1 VTSAKVLGAE
11 KTASAKDGSKSLTI
25 SSNFKHPGEASAL
38 KRRRILQ
45 LRSYDSAHN
54 PDGSEQRRVALWMST
69 SFDRFSRISF
79 FLSLAV
85 LVMLGVFV
93 YGIAVGWAKV
103 WPHSTLRIIVD
114 HLRSVYMAGAWQP
127 RDRFVWAPPGAA
139 RKRMVLSSPDLFEAG
154 YRAIMGWNG
163 QSYGVWLIDPQMEE
177 IHYWPI
183 NYETLD
189 PDGPSMG
196 SDEPHGM
203 KILEDGSILVNFD
216 RGDVL
221 ARLDACGEP
230 LWVKKG
236 IFHHSI
242 DRAEDGTLWTWR
254 GDQSAYGEY
263 QYLVN
268 IDATTGQTI
277 EEYSLLDDFVNG
289 SPEQRQIFAVPG
301 GYRYSRQNGQ
311 DLFHPND
318 VEALRSDMA
327 GEFPHFRPGDLLVSF
342 REIHLVAVL
351 DRVTKQVKWWQNG
364 PWRFQH
370 DPDFASNGKI
380 IVYNNNR
387 DRGRS
392 DIIAIDPDSREFD
405 VAYSDGDLHFY
416 SGTAGKVQ
424 TLPGGALL
432 IVVPDEGRVIEA
444 SWSGELIF
452 EFNNVWSES
461 VNAYVVNAVWLPKNF
476 FNKEPSCP

>member
-1 VTSAKVLGAE
+1 
-11 KTASAKDGSKSLTI
+11 
-25 SSNFKHPGEASAL
+25 
-38 KRRRILQ
+38 
-45 LRSYDSAHN
+45 
-54 PDGSEQRRVALWMST
+54 MST

-85 LVMLGVFV
+85 LVMVAAFA
-93 YGIAVGWAKV
+93 YGIAVGWANV
-103 WPHSTLRIIVD
+103 WPHSALSIIVD
-114 HLRSVYMAGAWQP
+114 HLRSFHMAGAWQP
-127 RDRFVWAPPGAA
+127 RDRFVWAPRGAA
-139 RKRMVLSSPDLFEAG
+139 RKRTVLFRPDLFEAG

-163 QSYGVWLIDPQMEE
+163 QSYAISLFDEHLEE
-177 IHYWPI
+177 THQWPI
-183 NYETLD
+183 TYEMLD
-189 PDGPSMG
+189 PDGPSGG

-203 KILEDGSILVNFD
+203 EIFEDGSILVNFD

-230 LWVKKG
+230 LWTKKG

-254 GDQSAYGEY
+254 ADHNAHGEY

-268 IDATTGQTI
+268 FDPTTGQTI
-277 EEYSLLDDFVNG
+277 KEYSLIDNIVNG
-289 SPEQRQIFAVPG
+289 SLEQRHIFAVPG
-301 GYRYSRQNGQ
+301 GYRHSRQNGQ

-327 GEFPHFRPGDLLVSF
+327 GAFPHFRPGDLLVSF

-351 DRVTKQVKWWQNG
+351 DSVTKQAKWWQHG

-370 DPDFASNGKI
+370 DPDFAENGRI

-392 DIIAIDPDSREFD
+392 DVIAIDPDSREFD
-405 VAYSDGDLHFY
+405 VAYSDGSLHFY
-416 SGTAGKVQ
+416 SGTAGKIQ

-444 SWSGELIF
+444 LWSGEMIF
-452 EFNNVWSES
+452 EFNNVWTER
-461 VNAYVVNAVWLPKNF
+461 VNGYVVNAAWLPKNF
-476 FNKEPSCP
+476 FDEEPSCP